1 MLRGR
6 TPAGASWHWDD
17 GCTGDRV
24 GSGVDRPVVR
34 PFLYVA
40 LPVSSPTVHREVCE
54 HLAEIHGDD
63 RARCCERVA
72 ALVGLSPAEMAAE
85 LEQLSPVAAVLRVL
99 SSPAR
104 GSRQSVPS
112 AASAAR
118 KQAFLERF
126 PGVPVPE
133 VASALYDVVA
143 GDERRFL
150 TGMAMVLNE
159 RMRAPAVEDEPSR
172 YSEVMANL
180 QRDIKSIED
189 TPRSEDT
196 SKSEDTPK
204 SEEKVASEP
213 VAKAKKKKPSK
224 AAQKR
229 QAKKQARREAKAGEA
244 GTEREAE
251 TGMERES
258 TTEPETGPS
267 DMEPSSSEASSK
279 TTTST
284 TNSAAESS
292 TADSTTADSTNTS
305 AESAT
310 TTANSTTANSTTDHD
325 PDFDAVCDSLADLFP
340 HVARSELALLIQTST
355 NMEELV
361 EYLCVDQETH
371 DLAMAADEAAVAAAT
386 PPRPPGFPEE
396 VHFLKGMFPAFA
408 MDSLQRA
415 LDGHHGD
422 IEATSDFLL
431 SDPDAAAF
439 AQLASPPS
447 DAARLQQWLR
457 VDAATATRYLEHK
470 HHDFAAA
477 LVALLLDHRPSAG
490 SKHIPSG
497 GRVQRGQTTRGAYSY
512 FKSSPEARELA
523 SIHTANPQL
532 RDHYHPEFMATAL
545 VFFRGNVDAVMSL
558 CMAALG
564 DDVAA
569 DINTRFCLDAPGVSA
584 SPAPSMA
591 AALKTRVPSQP
602 RAKPQANTVMT
613 RHYDNYQRHQTS
625 RLPADAAAALAQ
637 FRRGGTLDL
646 HGLLLQ
652 PAMSIARTALAEWW
666 SSELKARET
675 QGELHKFG
683 ARAQFAGSVNIVTGR
698 GLHSAGGVSVIRRG
712 IANLLKIGRYTYD
725 EEAGSFEVTGK
736 LRG

>member
-40 LPVSSPTVHREVCE
+40 LPVLLPTVHREVCE

-72 ALVGLSPAEMAAE
+72 ALVGLLPAEMAAE

-99 SSPAR
+99 LSPAR
-104 GSRQSVPS
+104 GLRQLVPL
-112 AASAAR
+112 AALAAR

-133 VASALYDVVA
+133 VALALYDVVA

-251 TGMERES
+251 TGMEREL

-325 PDFDAVCDSLADLFP
+325 PDFDAVCDLLADLFP

-431 SDPDAAAF
+431 LDPDAAAF
-439 AQLASPPS
+439 AQLALPPS

-477 LVALLLDHRPSAG
+477 LVALLLDHRPLAG
-490 SKHIPSG
+490 SKHIPLG

-512 FKSSPEARELA
+512 FKLLPEARELA

-545 VFFRGNVDAVMSL
+545 VFFRGNVDAVMLL

-584 SPAPSMA
+584 SPAPLMA
-591 AALKTRVPSQP
+591 AALKTRVPLQP

-613 RHYDNYQRHQTS
+613 RHYDNYQRHQTL

-652 PAMSIARTALAEWW
+652 PAMLIARTALAEWW
-666 SSELKARET
+666 LSELKARET

-683 ARAQFAGSVNIVTGR
+683 ARAQFAGLVNIVTGR
-698 GLHSAGGVSVIRRG
+698 GLHSAGGVLVIRRG